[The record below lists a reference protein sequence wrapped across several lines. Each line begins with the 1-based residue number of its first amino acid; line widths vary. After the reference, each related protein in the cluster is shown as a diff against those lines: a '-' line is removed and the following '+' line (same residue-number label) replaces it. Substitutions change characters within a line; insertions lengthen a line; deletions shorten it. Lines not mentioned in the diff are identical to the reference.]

1 MAPARRWPSQAA
13 FGRGRFPA
21 LPRPDRWGRPPG
33 SRRRGR
39 RRALRAPR
47 RPPAPRSARGW
58 TARGAPRGRRG
69 PSPLSTQPSAS
80 SSGVGLRPNSA
91 GMVANTA
98 WAFATLPPTW
108 TGTRLAVPRSRV
120 PRSRMP
126 RWAFGDRFP
135 STSGTGTFGAGEA
148 GSFGGPTAYFNCS
161 GMRCVPRCERR
172 CLPRRSAAGRGHH
185 RPGPHGLQITPRHPV
200 PATVVVR
207 FFVRAKPSARKPAF
221 SALPT
226 GTAFR
231 GGLPARSSA
240 AMRISV
246 SSPARPAPRRRRA
259 AAPGLWALQAGQRHP
274 AAAYVMPAA
283 PGLYLVVTSISK
295 TPPLDTT

>member
-1 MAPARRWPSQAA
+1 VASARRWPSQAA

-39 RRALRAPR
+39 RRALRAPP

-91 GMVANTA
+91 VMVANTA

-120 PRSRMP
+120 PRSRVPWSRMP

-135 STSGTGTFGAGEA
+135 SASATGTFGAGEA

-161 GMRCVPRCERR
+161 RMRCGPRCERR
-172 CLPRRSAAGRGHH
+172 CLPRRSAAGRGHTVQVLMASKLPRVTPFPRRLSSGSSFEPN
-185 RPGPHGLQITPRHPV
+185 RPLGSRHSQLPDRYGLPR
-200 PATVVVR
+200 R
-207 FFVRAKPSARKPAF
+207 FAREK
-221 SALPT
+221 
-226 GTAFR
+226 FR
-231 GGLPARSSA
+231 GHADQRVEPRPSSPSEASRSSA
-240 AMRISV
+240 RPLGPSRPV
-246 SSPARPAPRRRRA
+246 SATRQPPA
-259 AAPGLWALQAGQRHP
+259 LC
-274 AAAYVMPAA
+274 
-283 PGLYLVVTSISK
+283 
-295 TPPLDTT
+295 PPLPVFISS